1 MAPSS
6 PEALALET
14 IGLFKRFGG
23 LQATNDVS
31 LTVEPGEVRGLI
43 GPNGAGKTTLVNL
56 VTGVH
61 APDAGEIKL
70 AGKSLAGCSMH
81 EIARLGLVRSF
92 QVTRLFG
99 NMTVRENLMTAFLA
113 RRPAGAD
120 DGEALTESMIAL
132 IKLGHLADAQ
142 AKKLSGGQRAL
153 LQMAVGFMVP
163 GSCYV
168 LDEPFAGI
176 NPVIKDAMIDMIV
189 DVNKRHGATF
199 LVVSHE
205 MAVIRRLC
213 PKVTVMM
220 EGRVAAHGTLDEV
233 ARLPE
238 VIAGYLGKSLE

>member
-1 MAPSS
+1 M
-6 PEALALET
+6 EAALET

-23 LQATNDVS
+23 LLATNDVS
-31 LTVEPGEVRGLI
+31 LAVEQGEIRGLI

-61 APDAGEIKL
+61 APDAGEVKL
-70 AGKSLAGCSMH
+70 GGQSLRGRGMH

-99 NMTVRENLMTAFLA
+99 NMTVRENLMTSYLA
-113 RRPAGAD
+113 RRDREAG
-120 DGEALTESMIAL
+120 DGAGQTENMISLTR
-132 IKLGHLADAQ
+132 LGPLADTQ

-153 LQMAVGFMVP
+153 LQMACGFVVP
-163 GSCYV
+163 ANCYV

-176 NPVIKDAMIDMIV
+176 NPVIKDAIIDMIL
-189 DVNKRHGATF
+189 DVNRRHRATF

-205 MAVIRRLC
+205 MAIIRRLC
-213 PKVTVMM
+213 QQVTVMM
-220 EGRVAAHGTLDEV
+220 EGRVAAQGTLDEV

-238 VIAGYLGKSLE
+238 VIAGYLGKALE

>member
-1 MAPSS
+1 MATP
-6 PEALALET
+6 ALET
-14 IGLFKRFGG
+14 IRLFKRFGG

-31 LTVEPGEVRGLI
+31 LTVDAGEVRGLI

-61 APDAGEIKL
+61 GPDAGEVRL
-70 AGKSLAGCSMH
+70 AGKSLAGCGMH
-81 EIARLGLVRSF
+81 EIARMGLVRSF

-113 RRPAGAD
+113 RRPPDAG

-132 IKLGHLADAQ
+132 IRLEHLADTQ

-153 LQMAVGFMVP
+153 LQMAVGFIVP

-213 PKVTVMM
+213 QRVTVMV
-220 EGRVAAHGTLDEV
+220 EGLVAGEGTLDEV
-233 ARLPE
+233 AGRAD
-238 VIAGYLGKSLE
+238 VIRAYLGKSWVGA

>member
-1 MAPSS
+1 MEP
-6 PEALALET
+6 ALET

-23 LQATNDVS
+23 LLATNDVS
-31 LTVEPGEVRGLI
+31 LSVERGEIRGLI

-61 APDAGEIKL
+61 APDAGEVKL
-70 AGKSLAGCSMH
+70 GGQSLRGRGMH

-99 NMTVRENLMTAFLA
+99 NMTVRENLMTSFLA
-113 RRPAGAD
+113 RRDKGESDGAGQ
-120 DGEALTESMIAL
+120 TEGMIAL
-132 IKLGHLADAQ
+132 TKLGSLADTQ

-153 LQMAVGFMVP
+153 LQMACGFVVP
-163 GSCYV
+163 ANCYV

-176 NPVIKDAMIDMIV
+176 NPVIKDAIIDMIL
-189 DVNKRHGATF
+189 DVNRRHRATF

-205 MAVIRRLC
+205 MAIIRRLC
-213 PKVTVMM
+213 QQVTVMM
-220 EGRVAAHGTLDEV
+220 EGRVAAQGTLDEV

-238 VIAGYLGKSLE
+238 VIAGYLGKALE

>member
-1 MAPSS
+1 M
-6 PEALALET
+6 ELALET
-14 IGLFKRFGG
+14 PALEAIGLRKRFGG
-23 LQATNDVS
+23 LLATNDVS
-31 LTVEPGEVRGLI
+31 LTVGRGEVRGLI

-61 APDAGEIKL
+61 AADEGEVRL
-70 AGKSLAGCSMH
+70 AGQSLAGCGMH
-81 EIARLGLVRSF
+81 EIARRGLVRSF

-99 NMTVRENLMTAFLA
+99 SMTVRENLMTSFLA
-113 RRPAGAD
+113 RRPADAG
-120 DGEALTESMIAL
+120 DGIELTDSMIG
-132 IKLGHLADAQ
+132 IVKLQHLADTQ
-142 AKKLSGGQRAL
+142 TKKLSGGQRAL

-189 DVNKRHGATF
+189 DVNRRHGATF
-199 LVVSHE
+199 LIVSHE

-213 PKVTVMM
+213 PQVTVMM
-220 EGRVAAHGTLDEV
+220 DGRVAAQGTLDEV

-238 VIAGYLGKSLE
+238 VLAGYLGKSLE